1 MKVWSD
7 KENYKYIQTNITNIK
22 NDQHVL
28 LKLRDVKQ
36 NVYLINIMTIDIYK
50 EFCSVIMIIIN
61 K

>member
-7 KENYKYIQTNITNIK
+7 KENYKYIKTNITNIK